1 MAISIRTF
9 IGGHEIPRIQVLE
22 WERRRALIVLKRLG
36 GQPFGDE
43 DLETLR
49 YQVLDRKITLGSEGI
64 RQILQR
70 ELAMAQPVA
79 NFVARIS
86 CGLRRYSVTELLV
99 DRGSAKEF
107 VDWFLKRAEL
117 NDEIAM
123 LAACP
128 DHYVIR
134 TNADGAQEVIETT
147 GGSPLVGRFL
157 IDYQDL
163 SSLRSTPDSSYPYQA
178 AGVAKADSGLVLGGV
193 RHQFRNEGFG
203 FRARLTVEFP
213 AMILPGA
220 VSAHR
225 WHLAS
230 EFSNWIEAAFSQ
242 QPSQDIRRSAV
253 SSS

>member
-1 MAISIRTF
+1 VTISIRTF
-9 IGGHEIPRIQVLE
+9 IGGREIPRKKVLE
-22 WERRRALIVLKRLG
+22 WERDRALIVLKRLG
-36 GQPFGDE
+36 GQPVGDE

-49 YQVLDRKITLGSEGI
+49 HQVLDRKINLGSDGI

-70 ELAMAQPVA
+70 ELAIAEPVA
-79 NFVARIS
+79 SFIARIS
-86 CGLRRYSVTELLV
+86 CGFRRYSVTELLV
-99 DRGSAKEF
+99 DRGSAQEF
-107 VDWFLKRAEL
+107 TDWFLERAEL

-163 SSLRSTPDSSYPYQA
+163 SSLRSMPDPSYPYQA
-178 AGVAKADSGLVLGGV
+178 AGVARAESGLALGGV
-193 RHQFRNEGFG
+193 RHQFRNEGSG
-203 FRARLTVEFP
+203 FRAKLTVEFP
-213 AMILPGA
+213 AMITPGS

-225 WHLAS
+225 WHLAN
-230 EFSNWIEAAFSQ
+230 EFSNWIEVAFS
-242 QPSQDIRRSAV
+242 
-253 SSS
+253 

>member
-1 MAISIRTF
+1 MAISIKTF
-9 IGGHEIPRIQVLE
+9 IGGHEIPRWQVLE
-22 WERRRALIVLKRLG
+22 WERRRALVVLKRLG
-36 GQPFGDE
+36 GKPRGNE
-43 DLETLR
+43 DLETLKF
-49 YQVLDRKITLGSEGI
+49 QVLDRKITLGSDGI
-64 RQILQR
+64 RQLLQR

-86 CGLRRYSVTELLV
+86 CGRRRFSVTELLV

-107 VDWFLKRAEL
+107 AEWFLKRTEL
-117 NDEIAM
+117 NDEITM

-134 TNADGAQEVIETT
+134 TNAEGAQEVIETT

-163 SSLRSTPDSSYPYQA
+163 SSLRSSPDSLYPYQA
-178 AGVAKADSGLVLGGV
+178 AGVAKTETGLVLGGV

-203 FRARLTVEFP
+203 FRAKLLVEFP
-213 AMILPGA
+213 AMIIPGA

-230 EFSNWIEAAFSQ
+230 EFSNWIEAAFLHAR
-242 QPSQDIRRSAV
+242 PGL
-253 SSS
+253 